1 MSYAELEYS
10 LQEKQKLVL
19 KLRKHVQ
26 QLDQQHDL
34 QITTI
39 KAKVNDILRVV
50 HLELKKAKRDYLEL
64 DLKHSEV
71 TQLLS
76 MLIPETYQRQS
87 MTR

>member
-19 KLRKHVQ
+19 TLRKHVQ

-39 KAKVNDILRVV
+39 KAKVNDILRIV